1 MVLLYAGAKSQASN
15 VGTERINM
23 TDLQWQELV
32 EKTRQ
37 GDKNAFASLYKETRR
52 SVYFTALS
60 LLANEENAKDVMQ
73 DTFIAAIEKLPDLK
87 DAAKFPKWVNSIAVN
102 KCRRYFRAHSEDSVD
117 EMTEQ
122 GIDISDD
129 SFIPDNYVDDEIRRK
144 VMMNIIKNELS
155 DAQRQTIIMYY
166 YNEMSLQDIAEA
178 MDCPLKTVSS
188 RLVSAREKIRK
199 AVITYEKKND
209 DRLHAALPVSVLTL
223 ILRKEA
229 ESQSVPDI
237 PLTLFSKTLTDAAAK
252 ASASTA
258 MKGTVAG
265 GKIMTGAIK
274 AKILAGVAAVL
285 IAGGAITGVAI
296 YQNKDTQKKHLT
308 RRAEETKESSV
319 EVVSDEKEDEKL
331 VGNTTSEMTD
341 LAAETSET
349 ALPEFPKL
357 THDSEETIN
366 SARAN
371 SESVLLK
378 FGFKDPYM
386 YGDPSEGDVPV
397 KVFGNIYYF
406 AGESGN
412 YTDEEVKNE
421 VIAALKDSL
430 DYFSS
435 ESVYTDDLLSH
446 CIEMEQW
453 VQAVLANDKQIYIDR
468 IEFASVSRY
477 EAPASEDSKVDEDL
491 VGTWSVD
498 QDGQYGEITFNAD
511 GTGLAV
517 MFTDQTH
524 STVVDSLE
532 FNWYVENGK
541 LSLPAVDPTLSD
553 PIVSYSIEG
562 DKLIIG
568 NEDLTL
574 EYTKKAE

>member
-1 MVLLYAGAKSQASN
+1 
-15 VGTERINM
+15 M

-37 GDKNAFASLYKETRR
+37 GDKNAFGSLYKETRR

-87 DAAKFPKWVNSIAVN
+87 DATKFPKWVNSIAVN

-258 MKGTVAG
+258 IKGTVAG
-265 GKIMTGAIK
+265 GQIMTGAIK

-285 IAGGAITGVAI
+285 IAGGAITGVVI
-296 YQNKDTQKKHLT
+296 YKNKDTQKKHLT
-308 RRAEETKESSV
+308 RRTEETKESSV
-319 EVVSDEKEDEKL
+319 EVVSEEKEDEKL
-331 VGNTTSEMTD
+331 VAGEISETSELTAETTE
-341 LAAETSET
+341 LVAETSD
-349 ALPEFPKL
+349 ADLPEFPKL
-357 THDSEETIN
+357 SPGSEEIIN
-366 SARAN
+366 NARAN
-371 SESVLLK
+371 SEAVELK

-435 ESVYTDDLLSH
+435 ESVYTDDLLYHS
-446 CIEMEQW
+446 IEMEQW

-468 IEFASVSRY
+468 IEFAGVSRS

-562 DKLIIG
+562 DKLTIG
-568 NEDLTL
+568 DEDLTL